1 MRPLIHL
8 GFGMDSADYDLYTLD
23 ESLYDQL
30 SERGENLLESAKKEF
45 MGDYYDNPPLMT
57 LEELQQNLDE
67 QISRSEKLV
76 ALKAPK
82 EILQGE
88 NKVTMQI
95 YKDIENKNYGSL
107 SDPVYKK
114 YLEAYCQRENQ
125 WHNSDVKEN
134 LLNEI
139 YTYNEVEYNKFKSTL
154 EATDK

>member
-1 MRPLIHL
+1 MRPLSHL

-88 NKVTMQI
+88 NRVTMQL
-95 YKDIENKNYGSL
+95 YKAIENKDYGSL
-107 SDPVYKK
+107 SDPEYKK
-114 YLEAYCQRENQ
+114 YRDAYFTRDSD
-125 WHNSDVKEN
+125 WHKSDVKDN
-134 LLNEI
+134 LLKEI
-139 YTYNEVEYNKFKSTL
+139 YSYNETEYNKFKSTL
-154 EATDK
+154 EATNT